1 MTKGFTLL
9 EMLIAMV
16 VIAAVGISVSA
27 AIGNVAQQTYS
38 LERRTI
44 AHWVAQN
51 HISRMR
57 ISKIAAN
64 KLPDAGTEYTRVYM
78 GKRDWEL
85 KTKISDTQFPTLKRV
100 EIAVYEVGNN
110 RNVIGPFDHLV
121 AFIGAN

>member
-1 MTKGFTLL
+1 MMKGFTLL

-27 AIGNVAQQTYS
+27 AIGNVAKQTYS

-51 HISRMR
+51 HIAR
-57 ISKIAAN
+57 IRILKVSAN
-64 KLPDAGTEYTRVYM
+64 KLPDAGTEYTRIFM

-100 EIAVYEVGNN
+100 EIDVYEVGNN
-110 RNVIGPFDHLV
+110 RSVVGPFDHLV

>member
-1 MTKGFTLL
+1 
-9 EMLIAMV
+9 MV

-27 AIGNVAQQTYS
+27 AIGNVAKQTYS

-51 HISRMR
+51 HIARIR
-57 ISKIAAN
+57 ISKVSAN
-64 KLPDAGTEYTRVYM
+64 KLPDAGTEYTRIFM
-78 GKRDWEL
+78 GKRYWEL

-110 RNVIGPFDHLV
+110 RKVIGPFDHLV

>member
-1 MTKGFTLL
+1 MMKGFTLL

-27 AIGNVAQQTYS
+27 AIGNVAKQTYS

-51 HISRMR
+51 HIARIR
-57 ISKIAAN
+57 ISKVSAN
-64 KLPDAGTEYTRVYM
+64 KLPDAGTEYARIFM

-100 EIAVYEVGNN
+100 EIDVYEVGNN
-110 RNVIGPFDHLV
+110 RSVIGPFDHLV

>member
-1 MTKGFTLL
+1 MNNGFTLL

-57 ISKIAAN
+57 ISKIAEN
-64 KLPDAGTEYTRVYM
+64 K
-78 GKRDWEL
+78 
-85 KTKISDTQFPTLKRV
+85 
-100 EIAVYEVGNN
+100 YEVCSL
-110 RNVIGPFDHLV
+110 ILDLSSSYDKLV
-121 AFIGAN
+121 RKKKAA

>member
-1 MTKGFTLL
+1 MNKGFTLL

-16 VIAAVGISVSA
+16 VIATVGISVSA
-27 AIGNVAQQTYS
+27 AIGNVSQQTYS

-57 ISKIAAN
+57 ISKIVAN
-64 KLPDAGTEYTRVYM
+64 KLPDVGTEYTRVYM
-78 GKRDWEL
+78 GKREWEL

-100 EIAVYEVGNN
+100 EIAVYEVGNS
-110 RNVIGPFDHLV
+110 RNVIGPFDQLV

>member
-27 AIGNVAQQTYS
+27 AIGNVAKQTYS

-51 HISRMR
+51 HIARIR
-57 ISKIAAN
+57 ISKVSAN
-64 KLPDAGTEYTRVYM
+64 KLPDAGTEYVRVYM

-85 KTKISDTQFPTLKRV
+85 KTTISDTQFPTLKRV
-100 EIAVYEVGNN
+100 EIDAYEVGNN
-110 RNVIGPFDHLV
+110 GNVIGPFDHLV